1 MFANSTKHYM
11 VLNIQAWFTK
21 LSNALLNWGF
31 QLTRV
36 NNSMFLHHST
46 NEVLILLIYVD
57 DILVTDNNSFYVFSF
72 ISYLNSLFAIGD
84 LGHLNYFLGVDVLHG
99 GSTLHLNQNKYIQ
112 DLLTPINTLDSKPK
126 HTSSMLGKTLT

>member
-1 MFANSTKHYM
+1 MSQPPRF
-11 VLNIQAWFTK
+11 LNKQFPSHVCKLNKAVYGLKQALQAWFTK

-36 NNSMFLHHST
+36 NDSMFLHHST

-72 ISYLNSLFAIGD
+72 ISYLNSLFAIRD
-84 LGHLNYFLGVDVLHG
+84 LGHLNYFLGVEVLHG
-99 GSTLHLNQNKYIQ
+99 GT
-112 DLLTPINTLDSKPK
+112 TPRPLDSQQ
-126 HTSSMLGKTLT
+126 HVGL